1 VLRGLHTLFTHPSPL
16 ITFFLIDYSQIMQ
29 DVPVTSSRPVMFH
42 LLVKR
47 WRAYLGVTQKEFAN
61 LWGVSASM
69 VQKIETE
76 DYSVGQLS
84 FERLEDLRAL
94 LKLPAAEFY
103 SILSGEASD
112 ELS

>member
-1 VLRGLHTLFTHPSPL
+1 
-16 ITFFLIDYSQIMQ
+16 MQ
-29 DVPVTSSRPVMFH
+29 DTLLDSARPVMFH

-84 FERLEDLRAL
+84 FERLEALRAL
-94 LKLPAAEFY
+94 LKLSPGEFY
-103 SILSGEASD
+103 SILTGE
-112 ELS
+112 EGLE

>member
-1 VLRGLHTLFTHPSPL
+1 
-16 ITFFLIDYSQIMQ
+16 MQ
-29 DVPVTSSRPVMFH
+29 DTSAMSIRPVMFH

-84 FERLEDLRAL
+84 FERLEGLRTL
-94 LKLPAAEFY
+94 LQLSAAEFY
-103 SILSGEASD
+103 SILSGETTD
-112 ELS
+112 DLP

>member
-1 VLRGLHTLFTHPSPL
+1 MTRNTEV
-16 ITFFLIDYSQIMQ
+16 IDLSQTMQ
-29 DVPVTSSRPVMFH
+29 DTLSTFSRPVMFH

-84 FERLEDLRAL
+84 FERLEALRTL
-94 LKLPAAEFY
+94 LKLSAAEFY
-103 SILSGEASD
+103 SILGGETTD
-112 ELS
+112 ELA

>member
-1 VLRGLHTLFTHPSPL
+1 MQEVPAPSA
-16 ITFFLIDYSQIMQ
+16 
-29 DVPVTSSRPVMFH
+29 RPVLFH

-69 VQKIETE
+69 VQKIETQ

-84 FERLEDLRAL
+84 FERLEDLRKL
-94 LKLPAAEFY
+94 LKLSAAEFY
-103 SILSGEASD
+103 SILSSEGVD
-112 ELS
+112 ELP

>member
-1 VLRGLHTLFTHPSPL
+1 MLSYPQTMPETSAP
-16 ITFFLIDYSQIMQ
+16 
-29 DVPVTSSRPVMFH
+29 PVRPVLFH

-84 FERLEDLRAL
+84 FERLEDLRKL
-94 LKLPAAEFY
+94 LKLSVPEFY
-103 SILSGEASD
+103 SILSGEGED
-112 ELS
+112 L

>member
-1 VLRGLHTLFTHPSPL
+1 
-16 ITFFLIDYSQIMQ
+16 MQ
-29 DVPVTSSRPVMFH
+29 DTSATSTRPVMFH

-47 WRAYLGVTQKEFAN
+47 WRAYLGVTQKEFAK

-84 FERLEDLRAL
+84 FERLEDLRKL
-94 LKLPAAEFY
+94 LKLSAAEFY
-103 SILSGEASD
+103 SMLSGESTD
-112 ELS
+112 ESSQSKLATNGRNA

>member
-1 VLRGLHTLFTHPSPL
+1 
-16 ITFFLIDYSQIMQ
+16 MQ
-29 DVPVTSSRPVMFH
+29 EIPATSARPVLFH

-84 FERLEDLRAL
+84 FERLEDLRKL
-94 LKLPAAEFY
+94 LKLSAAEFY
-103 SILSGEASD
+103 SILSGEGAD
-112 ELS
+112 DLP

>member
-1 VLRGLHTLFTHPSPL
+1 
-16 ITFFLIDYSQIMQ
+16 MQ
-29 DVPVTSSRPVMFH
+29 DTTVPVSSRPVMFH

-47 WRAYLGVTQKEFAN
+47 WRAYLGVTQKEFAK

-84 FERLEDLRAL
+84 FERLEALRTL
-94 LKLPAAEFY
+94 LNLSPAEFY
-103 SILSGEASD
+103 GILTGDSRD
-112 ELS
+112 EFADVQDKAK

>member
-1 VLRGLHTLFTHPSPL
+1 ML
-16 ITFFLIDYSQIMQ
+16 DYPQTMQ
-29 DVPVTSSRPVMFH
+29 EVPATARPVMFH

-76 DYSVGQLS
+76 DYGVGQLS
-84 FERLEDLRAL
+84 FERLESLRKL
-94 LKLPAAEFY
+94 LKLSAAEFY
-103 SILSGEASD
+103 SILSGEGVND
-112 ELS
+112 GI